1 MSEEHQIATDDEQR
15 DDLSSPVTASRELAM
30 LRAAFA
36 IVRDESVAAMT
47 AAFDATTGHKK
58 RHNMKWS
65 YRLQEAAGVI
75 DQIIRIKE
83 QAVVSR
89 DGHG

>member
-1 MSEEHQIATDDEQR
+1 MPSGPPTSTADGQSA
-15 DDLSSPVTASRELAM
+15 DLAASVAESRELAI

-58 RHNMKWS
+58 RHDMKWS

-75 DQIIRIKE
+75 DQIIRMK
-83 QAVVSR
+83 
-89 DGHG
+89 